1 MYLRTHRK
9 RNQSIASA
17 ISSGSKTN
25 QNRHQISSIFI
36 TQFTIFLFRFSSK
49 LMEIF
54 YGDEGNIR
62 DKWSDQYPVES
73 VNVPNIE
80 VGVPCGFFALLAGSS
95 IHLPKSQSKSPR
107 LRRNCRTW
115 SDRKNPCAWDSC
127 ATSWKLLISASP
139 NKVIN
144 VIYRG
149 GLGSSS
155 RTKSIPNGSKWP
167 SIYLLHVYFPHRP
180 PGPTRKVRRR
190 SHIVSNCEIWMRN
203 KTRSNWALEQMES
216 INWN

>member
-1 MYLRTHRK
+1 MYLRVHRK
-9 RNQSIASA
+9 CNQSIASA

-36 TQFTIFLFRFSSK
+36 TQFTIFLFRFSPK

-54 YGDEGNIR
+54 LGDEGNIR
-62 DKWSDQYPVES
+62 DKWSDQYLVES
-73 VNVPNIE
+73 VNVPNTQ
-80 VGVPCGFFALLAGSS
+80 VGVPWGFFVLLGGSS

-107 LRRNCRTW
+107 LSRNCRTW
-115 SDRKNPCAWDSC
+115 SDRKYPCARDSC
-127 ATSWKLLISASP
+127 STSWKLLISASP

-155 RTKSIPNGSKWP
+155 RSESIRNGSKWP
-167 SIYLLHVYFPHRP
+167 SIYLLRVYISHCS
-180 PGPTRKVRRR
+180 PGPTQKVRRR

-203 KTRSNWALEQMES
+203 KTRSNWALK
-216 INWN
+216 